1 MKVLL
6 CNAFYSLVH
15 CYWLQKHA
23 VNLHS
28 QGSRD
33 SIKLQQNKGEAT
45 MQEQVTNKPLRTGQ
59 DF

>member
-1 MKVLL
+1 M
-6 CNAFYSLVH
+6 YSLVH